1 MSMRR
6 ERQTDRKLLGDKEE
20 HRERRKR
27 RKVGRHRN
35 TGEEIYRDIVIETE
49 GQLKKRKRQKYRK
62 PLKKWTK

>member
-1 MSMRR
+1 MK
-6 ERQTDRKLLGDKEE
+6 TDRKLLGEKEE

-35 TGEEIYRDIVIETE
+35 TGEERYRDIVIETE

-62 PLKKWTK
+62 PLKKWSK